1 MQLHREESISMRTVQ
16 AVASYAPSRDLS
28 NNSPLLWWHLLSL
41 DAPTIA
47 GLWCWSFGHAFG
59 VSLPW
64 FGVVT
69 LCLGTWCV
77 YVADRLLDGWNKKS
91 DVTLR
96 ERHIFYLCYRHLF
109 LWALTAAALPLAY
122 FILVRVSARVRKDDL
137 LLALIGC
144 LYFSTIRTSLA
155 QKWIPKEIVVGVLF
169 AVATALPCWSRLP
182 TNHAW
187 MLACSII
194 FAALCCWNC
203 VAIQIWEDDRSAVRT
218 EVFPHTVTS
227 WAGRHLRPFAIC
239 LAVLPAAMSIFSP
252 AVGIQILLAS
262 CSLSGILFLLMDHY
276 GASLQARTMRI
287 GADLAL
293 LTPLMWIWMI
303 R

>member
-1 MQLHREESISMRTVQ
+1 MRAAPT
-16 AVASYAPSRDLS
+16 ALSSAPSRDLS

-47 GLWCWSFGHAFG
+47 GMWCWSFARAFG

-64 FGVVT
+64 FAVVT

-96 ERHIFYLCYRHLF
+96 ERHLFYLHHRHIFIL
-109 LWALTAAALPLAY
+109 ALAAAALPLAY
-122 FILVRVSARVRKDDL
+122 FILVRVSAPVRKDDL
-137 LLALIGC
+137 LLAVIGC

-169 AVATALPCWSRLP
+169 AMATVLPCWSRLH
-182 TNHAW
+182 TNHSW

-203 VAIQIWEDDRSAVRT
+203 VAIQIWEDARAAVT
-218 EVFPHTVTS
+218 SEVSPHAVTS

-239 LAVLPAAMSIFSP
+239 IAVLPAAMSIFAP
-252 AVGIQILLAS
+252 AVGIKMLLAS

-276 GASLQARTMRI
+276 GAELQGRTLRI

-293 LTPLMWIWMI
+293 LTPLVWIWMV